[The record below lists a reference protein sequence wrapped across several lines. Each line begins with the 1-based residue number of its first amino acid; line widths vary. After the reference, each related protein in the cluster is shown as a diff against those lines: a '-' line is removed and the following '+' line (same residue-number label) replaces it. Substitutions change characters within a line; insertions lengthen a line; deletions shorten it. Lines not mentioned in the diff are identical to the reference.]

1 MGSIRDLK
9 IEFGIMISLFYILP
23 SFSKLY
29 NCLIQLHFF
38 KKKKSIVNL
47 FIFISQN
54 RHRRLVSNRNHGK
67 MEDGGAIWLGPILKF
82 PQQENIESSVMVAGF
97 SWEQKSLHSGGVP
110 SSSLF

>member
-29 NCLIQLHFF
+29 NCLIQLHL
-38 KKKKSIVNL
+38 KKKSIVNL

-67 MEDGGAIWLGPILKF
+67 MEDGGAI
-82 PQQENIESSVMVAGF
+82 
-97 SWEQKSLHSGGVP
+97 
-110 SSSLF
+110 